1 MPQSWSLPKVEAD
14 DELALEVAR
23 IPVEQGLWAPVSPWN
38 PYTHFWASPSKP
50 NFATEPAEARCI
62 VVRLQSFRADM
73 LARVGGG
80 YRNLT
85 DMIEEVRSTPSE

>member
-38 PYTHFWASPSKP
+38 PYTHFWASPLKSRTLQQSP
-50 NFATEPAEARCI
+50 QRPVVLWLDCSRFGPTCWRESTEAIEA
-62 VVRLQSFRADM
+62 
-73 LARVGGG
+73 
-80 YRNLT
+80 
-85 DMIEEVRSTPSE
+85 

>member
-38 PYTHFWASPSKP
+38 PYTHFWASPSK
-50 NFATEPAEARCI
+50 TELCNRARRGPLYC
-62 VVRLQSFRADM
+62 
-73 LARVGGG
+73 G
-80 YRNLT
+80 
-85 DMIEEVRSTPSE
+85 

>member
-38 PYTHFWASPSKP
+38 PYAHF
-50 NFATEPAEARCI
+50 
-62 VVRLQSFRADM
+62 
-73 LARVGGG
+73 
-80 YRNLT
+80 
-85 DMIEEVRSTPSE
+85 